1 MERFNE
7 VERERKPTPVKPR
20 TQRPSSRKQQPTSGQ
35 PDLFSGLW
43 DTPALTEQFRQPPAP
58 PSFDTAPRP
67 YLSVIGEHLRDG
79 SIVRQ
84 GKQIGYLSQVSEG
97 NPLFHPVDLPSA
109 QIGRLALYID
119 LRDTYRPTSTRSKL
133 RRRIRKYLILMRS
146 KASSKPTTESI

>member
-1 MERFNE
+1 M
-7 VERERKPTPVKPR
+7 
-20 TQRPSSRKQQPTSGQ
+20 
-35 PDLFSGLW
+35 
-43 DTPALTEQFRQPPAP
+43 PALTEQFRQPPAP

-109 QIGRLALYID
+109 QIGRLALYIN
-119 LRDTYRPTSTRSKL
+119 LRDTYHRLYDYETTREIEDKETRNRLNTLYDRFYSD
-133 RRRIRKYLILMRS
+133 RKS
-146 KASSKPTTESI
+146 VV